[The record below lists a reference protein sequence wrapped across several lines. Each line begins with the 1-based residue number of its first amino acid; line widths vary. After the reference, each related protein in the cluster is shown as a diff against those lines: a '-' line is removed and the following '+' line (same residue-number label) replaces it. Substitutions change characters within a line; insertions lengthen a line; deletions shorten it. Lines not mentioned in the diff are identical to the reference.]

1 MSVPIHNLYDFIQ
14 QLTKNKLLIYAFIPF
29 GSKKLSNCVNIF
41 PNDISPNFEHQEI
54 SKLYKDNIFFK
65 KKLPGMYYDFVPLLL
80 CYDQEP
86 LNFELYKDH
95 NVKEFKQKQKT
106 RHFICNV
113 ENLNLRLVFPRNYF
127 KKSILLHSE
136 LQSIEVE
143 NYINSDL
150 FVPAYWWSHAII
162 ARDWFRYAEH
172 DDLDYLS
179 YTEKTF
185 LTYSRSSAGTRQYR
199 DQFKNLTN
207 FYSIYHDCQWQSFN
221 STVKITSNSSA
232 EYTKND
238 FEKTMISVVL
248 ETVFSERI
256 HLTEKTLRP
265 IALGHPFMICNGPG
279 TLEYLKTYGFKTF
292 HPYIN
297 ESYDQEQDST
307 KRLTMIVKEMQRISK
322 LSRAEKKLLKVQLQ
336 KIAKLNKEIFF
347 GNKFFDQVIA
357 ECKNNLLD
365 AYNEVLQSLDWDKI
379 WSMYKKRKNLDPDY
393 FIKFPHQRRLML
405 TFIKHLKKGGTLE
418 DYVPPDLD

>member
-29 GSKKLSNCVNIF
+29 GSKKLSDCVNIF

-207 FYSIYHDCQWQSFN
+207 FYSIYHDCQWQRAGGKPAQ
-221 STVKITSNSSA
+221 TWTEWHA
-232 EYTKND
+232 R
-238 FEKTMISVVL
+238 
-248 ETVFSERI
+248 EREAKRI
-256 HLTEKTLRP
+256 EIQFIEWYGSH
-265 IALGHPFMICNGPG
+265 IVHPN
-279 TLEYLKTYGFKTF
+279 
-292 HPYIN
+292 
-297 ESYDQEQDST
+297 
-307 KRLTMIVKEMQRISK
+307 
-322 LSRAEKKLLKVQLQ
+322 
-336 KIAKLNKEIFF
+336 
-347 GNKFFDQVIA
+347 
-357 ECKNNLLD
+357 
-365 AYNEVLQSLDWDKI
+365 
-379 WSMYKKRKNLDPDY
+379 
-393 FIKFPHQRRLML
+393 
-405 TFIKHLKKGGTLE
+405 
-418 DYVPPDLD
+418 